1 MSLVALDYPSAGV
14 IIAVMMLNIGIG
26 FYQEYNSES
35 TMDALKKMSSPVAR
49 VLRDGGQVQQ
59 VPAVDLVLGDVVLL
73 EEGDQVPA
81 DLRLLDAVN
90 LLVDEALLTGE
101 S

>member
-1 MSLVALDYPSAGV
+1 
-14 IIAVMMLNIGIG
+14 
-26 FYQEYNSES
+26 
-35 TMDALKKMSSPVAR
+35 MDALKKMSSPVAR
-49 VLRDGGQVQQ
+49 VLRDGQVQQ